1 MILQF
6 LGKPESLIRFV
17 ADRPAHDRRYSVNWE
32 KLRKLGWEPIHKFES
47 ALAQTVAWYRDN
59 EWWWRQ
65 IRDSEEFKRYY
76 EANYAWRLKTN

>member
-1 MILQF
+1 
-6 LGKPESLIRFV
+6 
-17 ADRPAHDRRYSVNWE
+17 
-32 KLRKLGWEPIHKFES
+32 LRKLGWEPIHEFES

-76 EANYAWRLKTN
+76 EANYAWRLKTK